1 MIGEDAAN
9 ATLEMT
15 NKLLTILLE
24 IIKLMREQ
32 RGTAKGGTVKEKQPK
47 IKFGEMKCSDYK
59 KLLKSGEKVRTVS
72 FPANKLDDIKN
83 YSQLLGAQYWVMESD
98 RNTVT
103 AVVPEKYMN
112 QFDDVLNIALKE
124 QLSKNPSSLSVKD
137 GSRIIPEKDIDIVRQ
152 VLDHHDIPAYSLK
165 NSDGN
170 YVNIVPSEYEGQYEQ
185 ALREVSALKE
195 KMDNI
200 DIEVFDQTMAFD
212 DINGLRD
219 NIIKVSQEQADYLK
233 SELKDDTIS
242 FVKDENGITAVRF
255 PDEKKTAVVNA
266 LEKMTEDIR
275 QTEDYLI
282 TVVDSHITINKE
294 KLLISEN
301 ETEYF
306 TRVPNTGG
314 QDYIRI
320 SKSEAELSD
329 GGKTITTKL
338 DYSKT
343 YNIYDNEGNLKS
355 ERPGRELGAMYNTKS
370 RNANK
375 DTEIS
380 HYHNDSLER
389 VELYNDKENKL
400 ISIGIVSAEAMRR
413 DLEEQGITGYAAD
426 KLISDINKAMPS
438 EYAGIFEYTPPADK
452 AEFSEIKSDIVKQ
465 YEIAAKIEGCEMTA
479 GTLDTLGKKCLV
491 FDKNTDKYVMTNAN
505 ENTLREGLVTLGYDD
520 MLSRA
525 VVSEIQRSYDK
536 GGAVLERE
544 SVQLQSFDTLNA
556 EAMQF
561 NYSTDSNCVTVIKT
575 DISGDDTAFKY
586 LEINKEASRSEIET
600 AMKKN
605 FDIKDTATVAAM
617 MSCLDK
623 DGLIPPVASVTT
635 KDGFEVSRVTS
646 DHISVSRNGE
656 SLIVNKDNIN
666 AKQLCDKFGV
676 TPKQAEAFIK
686 SVDRSLKAADRK
698 TGSGKSLREMTAA
711 AMKAAEKI
719 KAKSMEKTAPAVNAE
734 RGR

>member
-24 IIKLMREQ
+24 IIKLLREQ

-47 IKFGEMKCSDYK
+47 IKFGEMKFSDYK

-72 FPANKLDDIKN
+72 FPANKLDDVKK
-83 YSQLLGAQYWVMESD
+83 YSELLGAQLWVMESD
-98 RNTVT
+98 RNAVT

-112 QFDDVLNIALKE
+112 QFDDVMNIVLKD

-329 GGKTITTKL
+329 GGKTIITKL

-355 ERPGRELGAMYNTKS
+355 ERLGRELGAMYNTKS

-400 ISIGIVSAEAMRR
+400 ISIGIVSAETMRR

-426 KLISDINKAMPS
+426 KMISDINKAIPS

-505 ENTLREGLVTLGYDD
+505 ENTLRDGLVTLGYDD

-561 NYSTDSNCVTVIKT
+561 NYSTDSSCVTVIKT
-575 DISGDDTAFKY
+575 DISGEDTTFKY

-623 DGLIPPVASVTT
+623 DGLIPPAASVTT

>member
-59 KLLKSGEKVRTVS
+59 KLLKSGEKVRTVN

-137 GSRIIPEKDIDIVRQ
+137 GSSIIPEKDIDIVRQ

-185 ALREVSALKE
+185 ALREVSTLKE
-195 KMDNI
+195 KLDNI
-200 DIEVFDQTMAFD
+200 DIEVFDQTMSFE
-212 DINGLRD
+212 DIKRIGD
-219 NIIKVSQEQADYLK
+219 NIIKVSQEQADYIK
-233 SELKDDTIS
+233 AELKDDTVS
-242 FVKDENGITAVRF
+242 FVRDENGVIAVRF
-255 PDEKKTAVVNA
+255 PDEKKTAVMNA
-266 LEKMTEDIR
+266 LEKMAEDIR

-282 TVVDSHITINKE
+282 TVVDSHITVNKE

-343 YNIYDNEGNLKS
+343 YNIYDKEGNLKS

-426 KLISDINKAMPS
+426 KMISDINKAMPS
-438 EYAGIFEYTPPADK
+438 EYAGTFAYTPPADK

-505 ENTLREGLVTLGYDD
+505 ENTLRESLVTLGYDD

-525 VVSEIQRSYDK
+525 VVSEIQKSYDK

-561 NYSTDSNCVTVIKT
+561 NYSTDSSCVTVIKT
-575 DISGDDTAFKY
+575 DIAGEDTTFKY

-623 DGLIPPVASVTT
+623 DGLIQTAASVIT

-666 AKQLCDKFGV
+666 VGQLCDKFGV
-676 TPKQAEAFIK
+676 APKQAEAFIK

-698 TGSGKSLREMTAA
+698 TNGGKSLREMTASA
-711 AMKAAEKI
+711 KKAAEII
-719 KAKSMEKTAPAVNAE
+719 KTKSTEKAAPAVNAE

>member
-124 QLSKNPSSLSVKD
+124 QLSKNPFSLSVKD
-137 GSRIIPEKDIDIVRQ
+137 GSSIIPEKDIDIVRQ

-165 NSDGN
+165 NTDGN

-185 ALREVSALKE
+185 ALREVSTLKE
-195 KMDNI
+195 KLDNI
-200 DIEVFDQTMAFD
+200 DIEVFDQTMSFE
-212 DINGLRD
+212 DIKRIGD

-233 SELKDDTIS
+233 AELKDDTVS
-242 FVKDENGITAVRF
+242 FVKDENGVTAVRF

-343 YNIYDNEGNLKS
+343 YNIYDKEGNLKS
-355 ERPGRELGAMYNTKS
+355 ERSGRELGAMYNTKS

-426 KLISDINKAMPS
+426 KMISDINKAMPS
-438 EYAGIFEYTPPADK
+438 EYAGIFAYTPSADK

-491 FDKNTDKYVMTNAN
+491 YDKNTDKYVMANAD
-505 ENTLREGLVTLGYDD
+505 ENTLRESLVTLGYDD

-525 VVSEIQRSYDK
+525 VVSEIQGSYDK

-561 NYSTDSNCVTVIKT
+561 NYSTDSSCITIIKT
-575 DISGDDTAFKY
+575 DIIGEDTAFKY

-623 DGLIPPVASVTT
+623 GGLIPPAASVTT

-656 SLIVNKDNIN
+656 ILIVNKDNMN
-666 AKQLCDKFGV
+666 VGQLCDKFGV

-698 TGSGKSLREMTAA
+698 TNGGKSLREMTAA
-711 AMKAAEKI
+711 AKKAAEII
-719 KAKSMEKTAPAVNAE
+719 KAKSTEKAAPAVNAE